1 MRYYEDYEE
10 EFEYEE
16 EEESYP
22 VSMYD
27 WMQYNGLSM
36 SDFIQEEQTMQKQT
50 VEFVVQTKENIVDKV
65 GKSSVLVP
73 KTNYDGR
80 KTCWFDDSR
89 LIKANRK

>member
-1 MRYYEDYEE
+1 MGFYEDYEDD
-10 EFEYEE
+10 FDYDEE
-16 EEESYP
+16 EEKYP
-22 VSMYD
+22 VSMND
-27 WMQYNGLSM
+27 WMTYNGLSM

-50 VEFVVQTKENIVDKV
+50 VEFAVQKKGNVIEKI

-73 KTNYDGR
+73 ETNYDGR